1 MPSNCHPSL
10 HAQDDVC
17 LLLTPT
23 QPGQAIPSFPP
34 TCSEAAPAPTPSAFL
49 PLALLNYNPEYLP
62 ASCLSGLQLHGT
74 QGSSSLRLHLSAE
87 TNITILVSELDAST
101 TTDVLRWAGGFKA
114 MHQLVQD
121 QFPHPITE
129 LRPPLPLA
137 SFPLS
142 FPPPPLP
149 CRQLVLVQ
157 EPTYPIYSGCCMM

>member
-34 TCSEAAPAPTPSAFL
+34 MCSEAAPAPTPSAFL

-114 MHQLVQD
+114 IPCISWCRINSPIPSQNCGPL
-121 QFPHPITE
+121 FPS
-129 LRPPLPLA
+129 LP
-137 SFPLS
+137 SLS
-142 FPPPPLP
+142 PSLLLLSHAGSWF
-149 CRQLVLVQ
+149 
-157 EPTYPIYSGCCMM
+157 